1 MEEPS
6 IGRGDKCERDGREL
20 LEEICD
26 VDVDGD
32 RLSLFYS
39 IGGAVE
45 SGVTE
50 NPQVLQVTP
59 EES

>member
-1 MEEPS
+1 MKETS
-6 IGRGDKCERDGREL
+6 IRRGDKCERDGGEL
-20 LEEICD
+20 LKEIGD

-32 RLSLFYS
+32 GLSLFDS

-45 SGVTE
+45 SGITE
-50 NPQVLQVTP
+50 DPQVLQVTP